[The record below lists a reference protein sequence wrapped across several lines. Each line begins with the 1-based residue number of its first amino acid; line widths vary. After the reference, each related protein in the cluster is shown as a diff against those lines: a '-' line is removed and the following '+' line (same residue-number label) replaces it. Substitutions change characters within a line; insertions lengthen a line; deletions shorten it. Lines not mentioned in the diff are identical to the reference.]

1 MTTLY
6 FIEHTSVFP
15 ILFNH
20 FHPLNLFSCS
30 LIVEHEVYVLFLGL
44 DPACLSLP
52 FCAALSGLSV
62 FTGEG
67 ALANSDALIVL
78 GNSAPN

>member
-52 FCAALSGLSV
+52 QTVLPFQGFLCLLVKGL
-62 FTGEG
+62 
-67 ALANSDALIVL
+67 
-78 GNSAPN
+78 